1 MNRQSKKT
9 IYDVGKIY
17 MSGMNKQMSVH
28 FESVIKLR
36 FDEVD
41 GIVSVVS
48 TENSTQKDLYEEL
61 IYRAQVRNFNYLA
74 LCSNEGEF
82 ETLYGQPIQ
91 PLNPSPFVESLVR
104 GERRTAI
111 GTDANGNEVVLFGV
125 DAHYPMSNGDSS
137 TGLIAAVPVEYIT
150 NFLALENDDEQ
161 LTYYHIVRP
170 DGSFVIRNENAEL
183 WLFFDLLQQ
192 QADLCHALWH
202 IG

>member
-1 MNRQSKKT
+1 MESSKKSTTRFLRYSFIGLLLFSIIIFSFLGIYMNRQSKKT

-74 LCSNEGEF
+74 LCSMMN
-82 ETLYGQPIQ
+82 LQ
-91 PLNPSPFVESLVR
+91 
-104 GERRTAI
+104 
-111 GTDANGNEVVLFGV
+111 EVVLALMMANRMMLGIYEKTKIRTIVINAV
-125 DAHYPMSNGDSS
+125 DH
-137 TGLIAAVPVEYIT
+137 
-150 NFLALENDDEQ
+150 
-161 LTYYHIVRP
+161 
-170 DGSFVIRNENAEL
+170 
-183 WLFFDLLQQ
+183 
-192 QADLCHALWH
+192 
-202 IG
+202 